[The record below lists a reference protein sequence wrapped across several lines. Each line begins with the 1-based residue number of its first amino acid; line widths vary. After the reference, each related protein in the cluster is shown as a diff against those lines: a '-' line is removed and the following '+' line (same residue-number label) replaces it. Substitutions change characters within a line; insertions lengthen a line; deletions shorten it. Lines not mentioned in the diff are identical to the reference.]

1 MKKAIVFGL
10 TVLLTAI
17 ALASCT
23 SIKHEHI
30 FGDYVSNGQYHHKPF
45 IECTWDRCLV
55 DPVISKCTDEN
66 GDTICDVC
74 NYQMNELS
82 NGDVSDDCYSYG
94 WIEGIQVSPELF
106 GVLEET
112 KETDVIYM
120 YAFYDGNPSDD
131 FVYRELTYLEWEN
144 DLNEQRMLSTKL
156 VSLLKDGEYLKHGDA
171 LYREGINGEKWA
183 KELYEATREYYGE
196 ELLSRYI
203 VDGELLTNE
212 INVQIASCTVAIEN
226 IQDILIEL
234 GAQYRIYLAEAEL
247 EKFKE
252 IAPDAEIKHE
262 SIHFSMTKEEFSNL
276 TLDSKEM
283 YLFCLDS
290 SYYQKY

>member
-1 MKKAIVFGL
+1 MKKIIAFGL
-10 TVLLTAI
+10 VILMTVAF
-17 ALASCT
+17 LASCKPF
-23 SIKHEHI
+23 KHEHI

-45 IECTWDRCLV
+45 IECTWDRCDV

-74 NYQMNELS
+74 KHPIYYVLP
-82 NGDVSDDCYSYG
+82 DWYSSE
-94 WIEGIQVSPELF
+94 WREGIEVDPELE
-106 GVLEET
+106 GVLESAEDG
-112 KETDVIYM
+112 DVIYM

-131 FVYRELTYLEWEN
+131 FVYRELTYLEWKN
-144 DLNEQRMLSTKL
+144 DLNEQMMLSNKL
-156 VSLLKDGEYLKHGDA
+156 VSLLKDGEYLKHGEA
-171 LYREGINGEKWA
+171 LYREGVNGERWS
-183 KELYEATREYYGE
+183 KELYEATREHYGE

-203 VDGELLTNE
+203 ANGELLTNE
-212 INVQIASCTVAIEN
+212 INAQIASCAVATKN

-252 IAPDAEIKHE
+252 LAPNAEIKHE

-276 TLDSKEM
+276 TLEGKEI

-290 SYYQKY
+290 SYYEKY

>member
-1 MKKAIVFGL
+1 MKKSITFALIIL
-10 TVLLTAI
+10 I
-17 ALASCT
+17 AVVSLASCT

-74 NYQMNELS
+74 KHPIYYVLP
-82 NGDVSDDCYSYG
+82 DWYSSE
-94 WIEGIQVSPELF
+94 WREGIEVSPELE
-106 GVLEET
+106 GVLKNAEDG
-112 KETDVIYM
+112 DVIYM

-131 FVYRELTYLEWEN
+131 FVYRELTYLEWKN

-156 VSLLKDGEYLKHGDA
+156 STLLKDGEYLKHGDA

-183 KELYEATREYYGE
+183 RELYEATREYYGE

-226 IQDILIEL
+226 IQDILIDL
-234 GAQYRIYLAEAEL
+234 GAQYRIHLAEAEL

-252 IAPDAEIKHE
+252 IAPDAEIRHE

-276 TLDSKEM
+276 TLESKEM

>member
-10 TVLLTAI
+10 TVLLTVI

-45 IECTWDRCLV
+45 IECTWNRCDV
-55 DPVISKCTDEN
+55 DPAITKCTDEN

-74 NYQMNELS
+74 KHPIYYVLP
-82 NGDVSDDCYSYG
+82 DWYSSE
-94 WIEGIQVSPELF
+94 WREGIEVSPELE
-106 GVLEET
+106 GVLESAEDG
-112 KETDVIYM
+112 DVIYM
-120 YAFYDGNPSDD
+120 YAHYDGNPSDD
-131 FVYRELTYLEWEN
+131 FVYRELTYLEWKN
-144 DLNEQRMLSTKL
+144 DLNEQRMLSGKL

-183 KELYEATREYYGE
+183 KELYESTREYYGE

-203 VDGELLTNE
+203 ANGELLTNE

-226 IQDILIEL
+226 IQAALVEL

-252 IAPDAEIKHE
+252 LAPDAEIKHE

-276 TLDSKEM
+276 TLESKEM

-290 SYYQKY
+290 SYYEKY